1 MLKKLKLGQKF
12 TLFLLIILI
21 VGLALSGA
29 ALSAVLR
36 QNARNDITATA
47 LILLETMTSVREY
60 TSSQVNPELID
71 QIETEFLPQTVPG
84 YSAREV
90 FEILRRNPEYRDF
103 FYKEATLNPTNLRDK
118 ADAFETKIVERFR
131 NEPNLKELSGFRS
144 VAGGDIFYIARPLAV
159 DKPSCLQCHGRPEI
173 APKSMIDRYGTG
185 GGFGWSLN
193 EIVGAK
199 MISVPANKVID
210 KAFRSSLLILGIV
223 FAVFIAVILLVNRLL
238 ERQVIQPLKR
248 MTRMAEEVS
257 IGQVPAEFEPLSE
270 DEIGSLARAFRRMQH
285 SLDIAMRRL
294 NRSDRNRGAGS

>member
-118 ADAFETKIVERFR
+118 ADAFESKIVERFR

-210 KAFRSSLLILGIV
+210 KAFHSSLLILSIV

-257 IGQVPAEFEPLSE
+257 IGQVPVEFEPLSE